1 MNDIDVVL
9 GLLVVV
15 ATLATVARRIGVPSP
30 ILMVLGGIAIGFI
43 PGLPAIELRP
53 DVVFVVFLPPLLYV
67 ASVFAPLKDY
77 KRNARAHRSA
87 GLRHSRSARSSR
99 HQTRSPQPR
108 SCSASVFHSGSS
120 PSSRARAC

>member
-1 MNDIDVVL
+1 MNDLEVAL

-43 PGLPAIELRP
+43 PGLPAVQLQP

-67 ASVFAPLKDY
+67 ASILAPAAGRQDERAAPGPL
-77 KRNARAHRSA
+77 RTPRRVLAR
-87 GLRHSRSARSSR
+87 
-99 HQTRSPQPR
+99 
-108 SCSASVFHSGSS
+108 GS
-120 PSSRARAC
+120 